1 MPINLTNQLVAF
13 IFFSKKKK
21 FNTFNTYKK
30 SIQKNKKKKK
40 KNLYKIKNLIKKKIC
55 RRDENF
61 FNIKFQKIFEY
72 LYFIN
77 L

>member
-40 KNLYKIKNLIKKKIC
+40 KNLYKIKK
-55 RRDENF
+55 
-61 FNIKFQKIFEY
+61 
-72 LYFIN
+72 
-77 L
+77 